1 MRAERIMTEARIKY
15 LEMLQT
21 SITRMAGNQVQL
33 RTWTVTLGTL
43 VIGYAAAK
51 EGHPRAAL
59 LAALP
64 AITFWIQ
71 DGYYLSLERNF
82 RELFDRGRQN
92 ESDPPDF
99 FMLPGRPS
107 AKEWAN
113 CCWRP
118 AAWLAHLPVLV
129 LAIIVGIRR

>member
-1 MRAERIMTEARIKY
+1 MTEPRIKY
-15 LEMLQT
+15 LESLQAV
-21 SITRMAGNQVQL
+21 ITRMAGNQVQL

-71 DGYYLSLERNF
+71 DGYYLSVEKSF
-82 RELFDRGRQN
+82 RKLFDKARQN
-92 ESDPPDF
+92 ANDPPDF
-99 FMLPGRPS
+99 FMSPGRPT
-107 AKEWAN
+107 AKEWIS
-113 CCWRP
+113 CCCRS
-118 AAWLAHLPVLV
+118 AVWLAHLPVLL
-129 LAIIVGIRR
+129 LAIMIGIRG

>member
-1 MRAERIMTEARIKY
+1 MTDARIKY

-21 SITRMAGNQVQL
+21 SIARIAGNQVQL

-43 VIGYAAAK
+43 VIGYVAAK

-59 LAALP
+59 LAVLP

-82 RELFDRGRQN
+82 RELFDKARQN
-92 ESDPPDF
+92 ENDPPDF
-99 FMLPGRPS
+99 FMSPGRPT
-107 AKEWAN
+107 AKEWIN
-113 CCWRP
+113 GCLRP
-118 AAWLAHLPVLV
+118 AVWLAHLPVLL
-129 LAIIVGIRR
+129 LAIMVGIRG

>member
-1 MRAERIMTEARIKY
+1 MTEPRIKY

-21 SITRMAGNQVQL
+21 IITRMAGNQVQF

-71 DGYYLSLERNF
+71 DGYYLSLEKNF
-82 RELFDRGRQN
+82 RELFDKARKN
-92 ESDPPDF
+92 ENDPPDF
-99 FMLPGRPS
+99 FMSPGRPT
-107 AKEWAN
+107 ATQWIN
-113 CCWRP
+113 GCWRP
-118 AAWLAHLPVLV
+118 AVWLVHLPVLI
-129 LAIIVGIRR
+129 LAIMVGIRG

>member
-1 MRAERIMTEARIKY
+1 MTEPRIKY

-21 SITRMAGNQVQL
+21 IIARMAGNQIQL

-43 VIGYAAAK
+43 VIGYAAAEK
-51 EGHPRAAL
+51 GHPRAAL

-82 RELFDRGRQN
+82 RELFEKARQN
-92 ESDPPDF
+92 ENDPPDF
-99 FMLPGRPS
+99 FMSPGRPT
-107 AKEWAN
+107 AKEWIDI
-113 CCWRP
+113 CWRS
-118 AAWLAHLPVLV
+118 AVWLAHLPVLV
-129 LAIIVGIRR
+129 LAIIVGTRG